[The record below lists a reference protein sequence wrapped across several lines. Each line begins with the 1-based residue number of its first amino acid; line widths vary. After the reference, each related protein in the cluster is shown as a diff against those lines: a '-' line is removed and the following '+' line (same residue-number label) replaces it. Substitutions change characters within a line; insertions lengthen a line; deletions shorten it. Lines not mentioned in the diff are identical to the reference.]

1 MRRLL
6 AAAAIGAVLLTSA
19 GCANNGTTGATGT
32 TAAPTSAAPAG
43 NGDTKAICDSLEA
56 SGKQFETDMTALGGG
71 LTGGDPAKA
80 LEALKK
86 VGGAFTTFT
95 AEIRAKA
102 ATATD
107 PEFKTALENA
117 ATAFETLGQA
127 LAGFATAKPEDL
139 QKDPTAIMGPL
150 SDPKFTKAMDDMDKF
165 CPGLGTS

>member
-6 AAAAIGAVLLTSA
+6 AVAAIGAVLLTAA
-19 GCANNGTTGATGT
+19 GCANNGTPGATGT

-56 SGKQFETDMTALGGG
+56 TGKQFETDMQGLSAG

-80 LEALKK
+80 LEALQK

-95 AEIRAKA
+95 TEIRAKA
-102 ATATD
+102 AIATD
-107 PEFKTALENA
+107 PAFKTALEDA
-117 ATAFETLGQA
+117 ATAFETLGKA
-127 LAGFATAKPEDL
+127 LAGLSTAKPEDL
-139 QKDPTAIMGPL
+139 QKDPTALLGPL
-150 SDPKFTKAMDDMDKF
+150 SDPKFTSAMDAMDKF